1 MNQVKRSR
9 NTSYGLS
16 LGYVQAPHLLTKRCV
31 QKKIN
36 LSKTARKMPIT
47 ADMET
52 LGSSIRD
59 ESLPM
64 PKYDEVCPSLCCCRP
79 EACTTH
85 TGRRQQAAA
94 AHLTCHCVKS
104 SGSISS

>member
-1 MNQVKRSR
+1 MSLVHIR
-9 NTSYGLS
+9 NIN
-16 LGYVQAPHLLTKRCV
+16 VFERCA

-47 ADMET
+47 ADMAT

-64 PKYDEVCPSLCCCRP
+64 PKYDDVRALSFL
-79 EACTTH
+79 
-85 TGRRQQAAA
+85 
-94 AHLTCHCVKS
+94 
-104 SGSISS
+104 